1 MLIIASSMRVEK
13 ARRDFYQLKEQYSKK
28 RIKYEIALRE
38 QMEKASAEYVELM
51 FLYERYVWGDYY
63 KIAA

>member
-28 RIKYEIALRE
+28 RIKDEIALRE
-38 QMEKASAEYVELM
+38 QMEKASTKHVELM
-51 FLYERYVWGDYY
+51 FLYERY
-63 KIAA
+63 I